1 MSRSQCGR
9 LEDSIEV
16 WPIFGHQCVNLSNEL
31 KTHSTYLSEP
41 TFARLVKINW
51 SWTFQGVSKLGGR
64 LSGMASGVMSSIQ
77 VDIYNTILTQ
87 RSFTIGEQKLW
98 NPKHISIQ
106 HVLPESETGQLV
118 VRFRYLAECLL
129 YSLEHPPTDLGF
141 CAYSHLWTRGE
152 SWWGCINI
160 LSTYSVAGQI
170 RILAADEIQNSSFP
184 EYIIVA
190 SCVVLPNEYLDAQWW
205 IL

>member
-1 MSRSQCGR
+1 MYFNRLDNQLLHLDSRIILVWWPNIEQIWRAKFSGTLPAAVVAGCPGAQAATVCRPRTWTMSRSQCGR

-77 VDIYNTILTQ
+77 VDIYTKIDYLLLAT
-87 RSFTIGEQKLW
+87 EKLW

-106 HVLPESETGQLV
+106 HCSPREWN
-118 VRFRYLAECLL
+118 R
-129 YSLEHPPTDLGF
+129 PT
-141 CAYSHLWTRGE
+141 
-152 SWWGCINI
+152 
-160 LSTYSVAGQI
+160 
-170 RILAADEIQNSSFP
+170 
-184 EYIIVA
+184 
-190 SCVVLPNEYLDAQWW
+190 SC
-205 IL
+205 